1 MNTTTIKR
9 STLVLFICG
18 LLFSCQTKEIKK
30 SNLESII
37 VLVVKAFKEKDAS
50 TINSLIPKDKG
61 LIVLFKPGTM
71 NKYGKTDQ
79 IDFEKPLPEYLPNY
93 HFVTDYKI
101 KFESLPV
108 YDCEAMKWSKHGLYC
123 DSVNIDSLLSGTA
136 VNLNKFG
143 GDSISAT
150 EIMSFVELE
159 KTSRRIVL
167 SDNDKGELVFYLA
180 LINNKWYLTILDTVT
195 SDCGA

>member
-1 MNTTTIKR
+1 M
-9 STLVLFICG
+9 
-18 LLFSCQTKEIKK
+18 
-30 SNLESII
+30 
-37 VLVVKAFKEKDAS
+37 KAFKEKDAS

-108 YDCEAMKWSKHGLYC
+108 YDCEALKWSKYGLYC
-123 DSVNIDSLLSGTA
+123 YSVNIDSLLSGIA

-143 GDSISAT
+143 GDSIPES
-150 EIMSFVELE
+150 ELKNFVDLE
-159 KTSRRIVL
+159 KNSRRIVL
-167 SDNDKGELVFYLA
+167 SEKGELVFYLT
-180 LINNKWYLTILDTVT
+180 LINDKWYLTILDTVT